1 MKIISTTDGSDTL
14 YSPQFNEHYH
24 STFGAINESK
34 HIFIKEGL
42 NFSQLKSLNIFEVG
56 FGTGL
61 NAFLS
66 FLESEDHNLT
76 VKYTSIEKYPVD
88 TDITKNLNYPELL
101 SKKYKDIFTQL
112 HECKW
117 DIKIK
122 LSENFIFK
130 KVLLDFNQYKFTENF
145 DLIFFDAFAPE
156 TQADLWSTENFTKIY
171 NALNNKGIF
180 TTYSSKGL
188 VKNNLR
194 KAGFNVKRLKGPKGK
209 RHILRAEKLINKLSS
224 NNQNTNI

>member
-14 YSPQFNEHYH
+14 YSAQFNEHYH
-24 STFGAINESK
+24 STFGAISESK

-42 NFSQLKSLNIFEVG
+42 NFSQLKSVNIFEVG

-66 FLESEDHNLT
+66 FLESEEQNLT

-101 SKKYKDIFTQL
+101 PQKYQNIFDQL
-112 HECKW
+112 HECEW
-117 DIKIK
+117 DTEIE
-122 LSENFIFK
+122 LSKNFIFK

-145 DLIFFDAFAPE
+145 DLVFFDAFAPE
-156 TQADLWSTENFTKIY
+156 TQPDLWSTKNFTKIY
-171 NALNNKGIF
+171 NALNNKGIL

-194 KAGFNVKRLKGPKGK
+194 EAGFIVKRLKGPTGK
-209 RHILRAEKLINKLSS
+209 RHILRAEKLISVCL
-224 NNQNTNI
+224 